1 MCADAA
7 PAERRPADHPCEAC
21 GGVTVSLCHVGDLN
35 RAVSD
40 EEFHY
45 LRCGACGYIFLRTVP
60 RDLPRYYP
68 EGYYTLPETAGEIAD
83 AARLERYKVDLISP
97 YGRTGNLLEIG
108 PGRGN
113 FCYLAHEAGF
123 RVFAVEQS
131 AECRKFLERELG
143 VTAYPTLDDYLA
155 LPDDRMPDVV
165 ALWHVIE
172 HLVDPWEFLERVAAR
187 MRPGGIV
194 IIATP
199 NPQSMQF
206 RLFGKRWAHLDA
218 PRHVKLIPASVLDR
232 KLTAAGLQRRLVTTK
247 DEGSI
252 GWNSFGWAFSCAN
265 FFKARTAKR
274 LARGIGR
281 ILGKLAAP
289 IEHIEG
295 AGAAYTAIYQKPAA

>member
-21 GGVTVSLCHVGDLN
+21 GGVTVSLCRVRDLN

-40 EEFHY
+40 DEFHY
-45 LRCGACGYIFLRTVP
+45 VRCSACGYIFLRTVP
-60 RDLPRYYP
+60 QDLSRYYP
-68 EGYYTLPETAGEIAD
+68 EGYYTLPETAGEIAA
-83 AARLERYKVDLISP
+83 AARLEHYKLDLIRP

-131 AECRKFLERELG
+131 AECRKFLEHELG
-143 VTAYPTLDDYLA
+143 VTACATLDDYLA
-155 LPDDRMPDVV
+155 MPDDRMPDVV

-172 HLVDPWEFLERVAAR
+172 HLVDPWEFLQRVAAR

-199 NPQSMQF
+199 NPQSVQF